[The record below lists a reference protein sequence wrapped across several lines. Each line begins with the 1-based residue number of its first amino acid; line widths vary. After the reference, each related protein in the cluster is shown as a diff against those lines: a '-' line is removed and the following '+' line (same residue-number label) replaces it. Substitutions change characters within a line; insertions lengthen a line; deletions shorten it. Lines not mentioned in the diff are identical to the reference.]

1 MANTFVKIASTT
13 VGSGGAASIDFTSI
27 PGTYTD
33 LCLKL
38 SLRGSASGAYNY
50 ANLVFNNDTAGSP
63 YATKIIYGDGTTT
76 GSTGYNT
83 GGTPYISGNLSN
95 YSTATS
101 NTFSNSETYIP
112 NYAGSA
118 NKSVSIDAVAENN
131 ATSPNG
137 VYMTA
142 ALWAN
147 SSALNRITV
156 SPVSGTF
163 AQYSTATLYGIKK
176 D

>member
-1 MANTFVKIASTT
+1 MPDTYKRIASVT
-13 VGSGGAASIDFTSI
+13 VGSGGAASIDITSI
-27 PGTYTD
+27 PSTYTD

-38 SLRGSASGAYNY
+38 SLRGSASFAYNY
-50 ANLVFNNDTAGSP
+50 AYMTFNNDTAGSP
-63 YATKIIYGDGTTT
+63 YAIKIVYGDGTTT
-76 GSTGYNT
+76 GTTGYSTGS
-83 GGTPYISGNLSN
+83 TPYISGNLSN
-95 YSTATS
+95 YSTGTA
-101 NTFSNSETYIP
+101 NTFSNSETYIA

-137 VYMTA
+137 VFMTA

-163 AQYSTATLYGIKK
+163 VQYSTATLYGISKS
-176 D
+176 